1 MRAKFMKKQLVAVIF
16 SLLTLFTFSACNK
29 NKTQNTGN
37 NSVSK
42 SAANDGE
49 TKIPDI
55 AFENTDNEGRANANI
70 PEVREKLEQC
80 PDNVILETHTF
91 GDYTVRLVGD
101 KARTDN
107 ANFPGSIYVRAL
119 RAEVEKNGE
128 KTEGDGRYNDTV
140 TYASENNE
148 YRLFEEKIG
157 SYIDIY
163 ELDNPVIAMRYFY
176 DEKDGERS
184 VRKAAEFAVIKD
196 GELYSG
202 FAGVCEAG
210 TGIVLNPSEEEREKG
225 DPLAL
230 NTDKAVCRVCVFSA
244 EEFEIEDSTTLVD
257 REAGIRYSFDFS
269 DPVKMELYR
278 AEIMK

>member
-1 MRAKFMKKQLVAVIF
+1 MKKKVTAVIL
-16 SLLTLFTFSACNK
+16 SMLILAAFTACGNSGSK
-29 NKTQNTGN
+29 DTEN
-37 NSVSK
+37 NSVSQ
-42 SAANDGE
+42 AATNNTNDANDGE

-184 VRKAAEFAVIKD
+184 VRIAADFAVIKG
-196 GELYSG
+196 GEL
-202 FAGVCEAG
+202 
-210 TGIVLNPSEEEREKG
+210 
-225 DPLAL
+225 
-230 NTDKAVCRVCVFSA
+230 
-244 EEFEIEDSTTLVD
+244 
-257 REAGIRYSFDFS
+257 
-269 DPVKMELYR
+269 
-278 AEIMK
+278 

>member
-1 MRAKFMKKQLVAVIF
+1 MKKQAKAAIV
-16 SLLTLFTFSACNK
+16 SLFMLAAFTACGQSEI
-29 NKTQNTGN
+29 QNTEN
-37 NSVSK
+37 NSVSE
-42 SAANDGE
+42 SEANDGE

-55 AFENTDNEGRANANI
+55 VFENTDNEGRANANI

-148 YRLFEEKIG
+148 YRLFEDKIG

-176 DEKDGERS
+176 DEKDGER
-184 VRKAAEFAVIKD
+184 AVKKRR
-196 GELYSG
+196 SS
-202 FAGVCEAG
+202 
-210 TGIVLNPSEEEREKG
+210 P
-225 DPLAL
+225 
-230 NTDKAVCRVCVFSA
+230 
-244 EEFEIEDSTTLVD
+244 
-257 REAGIRYSFDFS
+257 
-269 DPVKMELYR
+269 
-278 AEIMK
+278 